1 MQQDVVQPL
10 AQVFAPAHLPDLFVQ
25 IGLDGFFGDLVEVA
39 KHVAGHLE
47 QQFPAQFLAVPGQ
60 FQIALPD
67 LANADAECTHQ
78 RLEGHSLVCPAPPV
92 AGKNLA
98 RLGGQAGATE
108 QGFAPEF
115 HGADQELV
123 DAFTGLCGEVPV
135 TLHVQQFRMNPSAYP
150 LRVFGKF
157 RSDRSQSITHRRNR
171 SDHFF
176 LDI

>member
-1 MQQDVVQPL
+1 M
-10 AQVFAPAHLPDLFVQ
+10 
-25 IGLDGFFGDLVEVA
+25 
-39 KHVAGHLE
+39 
-47 QQFPAQFLAVPGQ
+47 PGAARSRQ
-60 FQIALPD
+60 
-67 LANADAECTHQ
+67 
-78 RLEGHSLVCPAPPV
+78 
-92 AGKNLA
+92 NLA

-150 LRVFGKF
+150 LRVRQF

-171 SDHFF
+171 SDHFSSTYEEATKNTKRQ
-176 LDI
+176 